1 MCGGFIE
8 NHRTHQIDMNNDSIR
23 VRLLRLFENSPI
35 AGPLVTLIAIY
46 LLFLVIVPNF
56 ATWRT
61 LSGIVT
67 AVSISGIVT
76 IGITLLMISGEFD
89 LSLAPMIA
97 MSGYLFGSVSVGA
110 DSLITR
116 TLSSWGAPV
125 AVGDGN
131 IALAIFLGLAVPAL
145 MGLINGL
152 ILITTNIP
160 SFIVTLGTRQIYR
173 GVVWIVAGAEL
184 LQVLDEPFIYE
195 VFNGR
200 LDFVNDF
207 IKNVILSPESRDRV
221 NFRVATLWLIGLVV
235 VFQLLLVRTRFGNH
249 LFAIGGNDGAAKAQG
264 VRSAQARVYGFVI
277 SGMLAGL
284 AGMIQ
289 FSQFKSVRV
298 AEQTGIELT
307 AIAGAVVGGAL
318 LNGGYGSVWGA
329 LVGVLLISV
338 LRSGVI
344 LLKIPFVPADNFP
357 AVVGVTIIASVMF
370 NNWLRTRSTS

>member
-1 MCGGFIE
+1 
-8 NHRTHQIDMNNDSIR
+8 MNNDSLR
-23 VRLLRLFENSPI
+23 VRALRLFENSPI
-35 AGPLVTLIAIY
+35 AGPLITLIVTY
-46 LLFLVIVPNF
+46 VLFLFIVPNF

-61 LSGIVT
+61 LSGIIT

-110 DSLITR
+110 DSLITN
-116 TLSSWGAPV
+116 TLASWGFPV
-125 AVGDGN
+125 AVGEGN
-131 IALAIFLGLAVPAL
+131 ITLAVILGLGIPML
-145 MGLINGL
+145 MGLTNGL
-152 ILITTNIP
+152 ILIWTNIP
-160 SFIVTLGTRQIYR
+160 SFIVTLGTRQIFR
-173 GVVWIVAGAEL
+173 GIVWIVAGAEL
-184 LQVLDEPFIYE
+184 LQVLEEPFIYE
-195 VFNGR
+195 VLNGR
-200 LDFVNDF
+200 LDSFNDF
-207 IKNVILSPESRDRV
+207 VKTTILSPESRDRV
-221 NFRVATLWLIGLVV
+221 NFRMATLWLLGLV
-235 VFQLLLVRTRFGNH
+235 FIYQLLLTRTPFGNY
-249 LFAIGGNDGAAKAQG
+249 LFAIGGNDGAARAQG
-264 VRSAQARVYGFVI
+264 VRSPRARVTAFMI
-277 SGMLAGL
+277 SGLLAGF
-284 AGMIQ
+284 AGMVQ

-357 AVVGVTIIASVMF
+357 AIVGVTIIASVML
-370 NNWLRTRSTS
+370 NNYLRTRSTS

>member
-1 MCGGFIE
+1 
-8 NHRTHQIDMNNDSIR
+8 MNNDSSLR
-23 VRLLRLFENSPI
+23 VRALRLFENSPI
-35 AGPLVTLIAIY
+35 AGPLITLIIIY
-46 LLFLVIVPNF
+46 VLFLFITPNF

-76 IGITLLMISGEFD
+76 IGVTLLMISGEFD

-110 DSLITR
+110 DSLITN
-116 TLSSWGAPV
+116 TLSSWGLPV
-125 AVGDGN
+125 AVGQGN
-131 IALAIFLGLAVPAL
+131 VTLAIILGLGIPAL

-152 ILITTNIP
+152 ILVWTNIP

-173 GVVWIVAGAEL
+173 GIVWIVAGAEL

-195 VFNGR
+195 VLNGR
-200 LDFVNDF
+200 LDVFNDF
-207 IKNVILSPESRDRV
+207 IKTVILSPESKDRV
-221 NFRVATLWLIGLVV
+221 NFRVATLWLGGLVIV
-235 VFQLLLVRTRFGNH
+235 YQLLLVHTPFGNH
-249 LFAIGGNDGAAKAQG
+249 LFAIGGNDGAARAQG
-264 VRSAQARVYGFVI
+264 VRSARARITAFMI
-277 SGMLAGL
+277 SGLLAGF
-284 AGMIQ
+284 AGMVQ

-344 LLKIPFVPADNFP
+344 LLKIPFIPADNFS
-357 AVVGVTIIASVMF
+357 AIVGVTIIASVVL
-370 NNWLRTRSTS
+370 NNYLRTRSSS

>member
-1 MCGGFIE
+1 
-8 NHRTHQIDMNNDSIR
+8 MNNDSLR
-23 VRLLRLFENSPI
+23 VRALRLFENSPI
-35 AGPLVTLIAIY
+35 AGPLITLIVVY
-46 LLFLVIVPNF
+46 VLFLFIVPNF

-61 LSGIVT
+61 LSGIIT

-97 MSGYLFGSVSVGA
+97 MSGYLFGSISVGA
-110 DSLITR
+110 DSLITN
-116 TLSSWGAPV
+116 TLSSWGLPV
-125 AVGDGN
+125 AVGEGN
-131 IALAIFLGLAVPAL
+131 IWMAVLFGLGVPAL
-145 MGLINGL
+145 MGTLNGL

-160 SFIVTLGTRQIYR
+160 SFIVTLGTRQIFR

-195 VFNGR
+195 VLNGR
-200 LDFVNDF
+200 FDSFNDF
-207 IKNVILSPESRDRV
+207 IKAYVLNPESRDRV
-221 NFRVATLWLIGLVV
+221 NFRVATLWLMGLVIV
-235 VFQLLLVRTRFGNH
+235 YQLLLVWTPFGNH
-249 LFAIGGNDGAAKAQG
+249 LFAIGGNDGAARAQG
-264 VRSAQARVYGFVI
+264 VRSARARVFAFMI
-277 SGMLAGL
+277 SGLLAGF
-284 AGMIQ
+284 AGMVQ

-329 LVGVLLISV
+329 LIGVLLISV

-357 AVVGVTIIASVMF
+357 AVVGVTIIASVML
-370 NNWLRTRSTS
+370 NNYLRTRSTS

>member
-1 MCGGFIE
+1 
-8 NHRTHQIDMNNDSIR
+8 MNNSSLR
-23 VRLLRLFENSPI
+23 VRALRLFENSPI
-35 AGPLVTLIAIY
+35 AGPLITLIVIY
-46 LLFLVIVPNF
+46 ALSWLFVPNF

-110 DSLITR
+110 DNLIVN
-116 TLSSWGAPV
+116 TLSGWGMPV
-125 AVGDGN
+125 GVGEPN
-131 IALAIFLGLAVPAL
+131 IPFAIFLGIFVPGL
-145 MGLINGL
+145 MGLVNGL
-152 ILITTNIP
+152 ILVWTNIP

-173 GVVWIVAGAEL
+173 GLVWIVAGAEL
-184 LQVLDEPFIYE
+184 LQVLDEPVVYE
-195 VFNGR
+195 ILNGR
-200 LDFVNDF
+200 MVWLNEF
-207 IKNVILSPESRDRV
+207 ISNNLIAEGVRDRV
-221 NFRVATLWLIGLVV
+221 NFRTATVWLLALVGIY
-235 VFQLLLVRTRFGNH
+235 QLLLVRTRFGNH
-249 LFAIGGNDGAAKAQG
+249 IFAIGGNDGAARAQG
-264 VRSAQARVYGFVI
+264 VRSVRARIMGFVI
-277 SGMLAGL
+277 SGTLAGF
-284 AGMIQ
+284 AGMVQ

-338 LRSGVI
+338 LRSSVI
-344 LLKIPFVPADNFP
+344 LMKLPWVPADNFP
-357 AVVGVTIIASVMF
+357 AVVGATIIASVIF
-370 NNWLRTRSTS
+370 NNWLRNRSTS

>member
-1 MCGGFIE
+1 MDG
-8 NHRTHQIDMNNDSIR
+8 DSFR
-23 VRLLRLFENSPI
+23 KRALRLFENSPI
-35 AGPLVTLIAIY
+35 AGPLITLVVVYI
-46 LLFLVIVPNF
+46 LFLFVVPNF

-76 IGITLLMISGEFD
+76 IGVTILMIGGEFD

-110 DSLITR
+110 DSLIVE
-116 TLSSWGAPV
+116 TLNSWGFGIEEGV
-125 AVGDGN
+125 GN
-131 IALAIFLGLAVPAL
+131 IPLAIGLGLGVPAL
-145 MGLINGL
+145 MGLVNGL
-152 ILITTNIP
+152 ILVVTNIP

-173 GVVWIVAGAEL
+173 GLVWIVAGAEL
-184 LQVLDEPFIYE
+184 LQVLDEPAIYG

-200 LDFVNDF
+200 LDTFNDF
-207 IKNVILSPESRDRV
+207 IKNNVLDPESRDRV
-221 NFRVATLWLIGLVV
+221 NFRSATLWLIGLVV
-235 VFQLLLVRTRFGNH
+235 LYQTLLVKTKFGNH
-249 LFAIGGNDGAAKAQG
+249 IFAIGGNDGAARAQG
-264 VRSAQARVYGFVI
+264 VRNNRTRLFAFMLSGLLCGF
-277 SGMLAGL
+277 
-284 AGMIQ
+284 AGMVQ

-329 LVGVLLISV
+329 LIGVLIISV

-344 LLKIPFVPADNFP
+344 LLNIPIVPADNFP
-357 AVVGVTIIASVMF
+357 AVVGITIIASVVL
-370 NNWLRTRSTS
+370 NNYLRTRSTS

>member
-1 MCGGFIE
+1 
-8 NHRTHQIDMNNDSIR
+8 MNNDSLRIR
-23 VRLLRLFENSPI
+23 SLRLFENSPV
-35 AGPLVTLIAIY
+35 AGPLLTMIAIY
-46 LLFLVIVPNF
+46 ILFLVITPNF

-76 IGITLLMISGEFD
+76 IGVTLLMISGEFD

-110 DSLITR
+110 DSLITN
-116 TLSSWGAPV
+116 TLASWGLPV
-125 AVGDGN
+125 AVGQGN
-131 IALAIFLGLAVPAL
+131 VTLAILLGVGIPTL
-145 MGLINGL
+145 MGLVNGL
-152 ILITTNIP
+152 ILIWTNVP

-173 GVVWIVAGAEL
+173 GLVWIVAGAEL
-184 LQVLDEPFIYE
+184 LQVLDEPIVYE

-200 LDFVNDF
+200 FDLLNDFVKTWLIGED
-207 IKNVILSPESRDRV
+207 SRDRV
-221 NFRVATLWLIGLVV
+221 NFRMATVWLFGLVALY
-235 VFQLLLVRTRFGNH
+235 QILLVRTSFGNH
-249 LFAIGGNDGAAKAQG
+249 LFAIGGNEGAARAQG
-264 VRSAQARVYGFVI
+264 VRSTRARVYAFMI
-277 SGMLAGL
+277 SGFLAGF
-284 AGMIQ
+284 AGIVQ

-344 LLKIPFVPADNFP
+344 LMNFTLIPADNFP
-357 AVVGVTIIASVMF
+357 AVVGVTIIASVIF
-370 NNWLRTRSTS
+370 NNWLRNRSTS

>member
-1 MCGGFIE
+1 
-8 NHRTHQIDMNNDSIR
+8 MNNDSLR
-23 VRLLRLFENSPI
+23 TKVLRLFANSPV
-35 AGPLVTLIAIY
+35 AGPLITLIVVYI
-46 LLFLVIVPNF
+46 LFLFIVPNF

-76 IGITLLMISGEFD
+76 IGITLLMIGGEFD

-110 DSLITR
+110 DNLIVQ
-116 TLSSWGAPV
+116 TLTGFGIPI
-125 AVGDGN
+125 GDGN
-131 IALAIFLGLAVPAL
+131 IPLAILLGLGVPAL

-152 ILITTNIP
+152 LLITTNIP

-173 GVVWIVAGAEL
+173 GVVWIVAGAQL

-200 LDFVNDF
+200 LTILNEY
-207 IKNVILSPESRDRV
+207 IKGLLGPENKDRV
-221 NFRVATLWLIGLVV
+221 NFRVATLWLFALIGI
-235 VFQLLLVRTRFGNH
+235 FQFMLVRTRFGNH
-249 LFAIGGNDGAAKAQG
+249 IFAIGGNEGAAKAQG
-264 VRSAQARVYGFVI
+264 VRSNRTRVMTFVI
-277 SGMLAGL
+277 SGLLAGF
-284 AGMIQ
+284 AGIVQ

-298 AEQTGIELT
+298 AEQSGIELT

-329 LVGVLLISV
+329 IIGVMIISV

-357 AVVGVTIIASVMF
+357 AVVGVTIIASVIL
-370 NNWLRTRSTS
+370 NNYLRSRSTS

>member
-1 MCGGFIE
+1 
-8 NHRTHQIDMNNDSIR
+8 MNNDSFR
-23 VRLLRLFENSPI
+23 VRALRLFENSPI
-35 AGPLVTLIAIY
+35 AGPLITLIAIY
-46 LLFLVIVPNF
+46 ILFLFIVPNF

-97 MSGYLFGSVSVGA
+97 MSGYLFGSISVGA
-110 DSLITR
+110 DSLITN
-116 TLSSWGAPV
+116 TLSSWGLPV

-131 IALAIFLGLAVPAL
+131 VTLAVIFGLGVPAL
-145 MGLINGL
+145 MGLVNGL
-152 ILITTNIP
+152 ILIWTNIP

-173 GVVWIVAGAEL
+173 GLVWIVAGAEL
-184 LQVLDEPFIYE
+184 LQVVESADLTLPVLYD
-195 VFNGR
+195 VLNGR
-200 LDFVNDF
+200 LDGFNEF
-207 IKNVILSPESRDRV
+207 IKNTVLSPESRDRV
-221 NFRVATLWLIGLVV
+221 NFRRATLWLFGLIVIY
-235 VFQLLLVRTRFGNH
+235 QTLLVWTPFGNH
-249 LFAIGGNDGAAKAQG
+249 LFAIGGNDGAARAQG
-264 VRSAQARVYGFVI
+264 VRSSRARVYAFMI
-277 SGMLAGL
+277 SGLLAGF
-284 AGMIQ
+284 AGMVQ

-357 AVVGVTIIASVMF
+357 AVVGVTIIASVIF

>member
-1 MCGGFIE
+1 MAQVSAE
-8 NHRTHQIDMNNDSIR
+8 KVDRAENDSLQK
-23 VRLLRLFENSPI
+23 RLMRLFANSPI
-35 AGPLVTLIAIY
+35 AGPLVTLIVIY
-46 LLFLVIVPNF
+46 ILFLFIVPNF

-61 LSGIVT
+61 LSGIIT

-110 DSLITR
+110 DNLITQ
-116 TLSSWGAPV
+116 TLASIGIV
-125 AVGDGN
+125 VGDGN
-131 IALAIFLGLAVPAL
+131 IPLAIALGLGVPAL
-145 MGLINGL
+145 MGLVNGL
-152 ILITTNIP
+152 ILVWTNIP

-173 GVVWIVAGAEL
+173 GLVWIVAGAEL
-184 LQVLDEPFIYE
+184 LQVLDEPAIFGIL
-195 VFNGR
+195 NGR
-200 LDFVNDF
+200 LDGFNDF
-207 IKNVILSPESRDRV
+207 IKNVVLDPESRDRV
-221 NFRVATLWLIGLVV
+221 NFRTATLWLLALVGIYQMV
-235 VFQLLLVRTRFGNH
+235 LVRTRFGNH
-249 LFAIGGNDGAAKAQG
+249 IFAVGGNDGAAKAQG
-264 VRSAQARVYGFVI
+264 VRNNRTRLYAFII
-277 SGMLAGL
+277 SGLLAGF
-284 AGMIQ
+284 AGMVQ

-329 LVGVLLISV
+329 LIGVTLISV

-357 AVVGVTIIASVMF
+357 AVVGVTIIASVVL
-370 NNWLRTRSTS
+370 NNYLRTRSTS

>member
-1 MCGGFIE
+1 ME
-8 NHRTHQIDMNNDSIR
+8 TNSLR
-23 VRLLRLFENSPI
+23 VRALRLFENSPI
-35 AGPLVTLIAIY
+35 AGPFITMVVIY
-46 LLFLVIVPNF
+46 VLFLIFVPNF

-61 LSGIVT
+61 FSGIVN
-67 AVSISGIVT
+67 AVAISGIVT

-110 DSLITR
+110 DNLIVN
-116 TLSSWGAPV
+116 TLASWGMPV
-125 AVGDGN
+125 VVGTGN
-131 IALAIFLGLAVPAL
+131 VPFAIILGLGVPAL
-145 MGLINGL
+145 MGLVNGL

-173 GVVWIVAGAEL
+173 GLVWTVAGAEL

-195 VFNGR
+195 VLNGR
-200 LDFVNDF
+200 FDLLNNF
-207 IKNVILSPESRDRV
+207 IRNNLLAPDSRDRV
-221 NFRVATLWLIGLVV
+221 NFRVATLWLIGLVILY
-235 VFQLLLVRTRFGNH
+235 QTLLVRTRFGNH
-249 LFAIGGNDGAAKAQG
+249 LFAIGGNDGAARAQG
-264 VRSAQARVYGFVI
+264 VRSARARLYAFMI
-277 SGMLAGL
+277 SGLLAGF
-284 AGMIQ
+284 AGMVQ

-298 AEQTGIELT
+298 AEQSGIELT

-357 AVVGVTIIASVMF
+357 AVVGVTIIASVIL